1 MRPAHTHFLISAP
14 GYRELVTALYMAS
27 DEYIDSDTV
36 FGVTASLVTEPKPG
50 DHSSP
55 FPNLPS
61 VRYDFVLGAAGKDA
75 LSGRVGADPAQF
87 VKHPVETAR

>member
-14 GYRELVTALYMAS
+14 GYRELVTALYMGS

-36 FGVTASLVTEPKPG
+36 FGVTASLVTEPKTA

-55 FPNLPS
+55 FPALPS
-61 VRYDFVLGAAGKDA
+61 VRYDFVLATAAEDGA
-75 LSGRVGADPAQF
+75 SGRVGADPAQF
-87 VKHPVETAR
+87 IKHPVEAAH